1 MTIAITAAT
10 KVTDIYSRRT
20 QDNGWLG
27 LAADIVYGAIE
38 AVRNGEPGA
47 EIFFYSPFGDTLIAG
62 LGLDTEMVKEL
73 LGLPDEYDY
82 PNLVEVLTGMDTNL
96 IGLAQLAADMLKPA
110 ANAHNKPIK
119 VNLNG
124 GLNLILTSKLTTWRL
139 SLSRRDSPV
148 TAKEKEACRKAF
160 GIQDDT
166 TRTET
171 VTQQI
176 NSTTWHIVRFTW
188 ASVRQIDFFEQ
199 ADGSIMAVPV
209 ADNYTSEENNG

>member
-1 MTIAITAAT
+1 MSITITAAT

-38 AVRNGEPGA
+38 AVKNGEPGA
-47 EIFFYSPFGDTLIAG
+47 EIFFYAPFGDTIIAG
-62 LGLDTEMVKEL
+62 LGLDIEIIKEL

-82 PNLVEVLTGMDTNL
+82 PKLVEVLTGMDTNL
-96 IGLAQLAADMLKPA
+96 IGLAQLAADMLKTA
-110 ANAHNKPIK
+110 AKAHNQPIK
-119 VNLNG
+119 INLNG
-124 GLNLILTSKLTTWRL
+124 GLNLILISKLTTWRL
-139 SLSRRDSPV
+139 SLSRRDNPV

-160 GIQDDT
+160 GIPDDT
-166 TRTET
+166 GSET

-188 ASVRQIDFFEQ
+188 DSVRQMDFFEQ
-199 ADGSIMAVPV
+199 ADGSMIAVPA
-209 ADNYTSEENNG
+209 ADNYTSEDQNG